1 MTSTL
6 YRYLGYSIFK
16 GWIIVLTVLMAIFS
30 LIAFVDEL
38 ERVGGLY
45 QVADAVRYIAGTLPQ
60 RAVDLSPVIALLGS
74 LIALAGLA
82 RHSEIIAMR
91 AAGTSPR
98 HFLGAVAVPAVALTL
113 CLMLFSEYVSAPAHH
128 YAEELRN
135 VKRTGKGSLL
145 KGKGLWMNDGLS
157 YFNVRRLQH
166 GAIPADISIY
176 EFDQQGMLTEYVHAD
191 TADTGEDR
199 TWLLQNVTR
208 KSFDG
213 KATHT
218 RHLPDVEL
226 GPFWSPDELPVV
238 RMTTAAMPLVDMY
251 HYIDYLKSRGQD
263 TRQLELS
270 LWQKITLPL
279 SAGTMVF
286 LAIPIGTS
294 LSSQRNAD
302 FAKRLG
308 IGTVIGI
315 AVYLLT
321 QIIHTLGLLIGA
333 PPLLT
338 ALLPLLL
345 ILLATIVL
353 LRKMTG

>member
-6 YRYLGYSIFK
+6 YRYLGFSIIK

-38 ERVGGLY
+38 ERVGDLY
-45 QVADAVRYIAGTLPQ
+45 QVADAARYVAGTLPQ
-60 RAVDLSPVIALLGS
+60 RAIDLSPVIALLGS

-91 AAGTSPR
+91 AAGASPGL
-98 HFLGAVAVPAVALTL
+98 FLGAVALPAVTLTL
-113 CLMLFSEYVSAPAHH
+113 CLMLFGEYVAAPAQH

-135 VKRTGKGSLL
+135 VKRSGKGELL

-166 GAIPADISIY
+166 GAIPAGITIY
-176 EFDQQGMLTEYVHAD
+176 KFNEDGMLTEYVHAE
-191 TADTGEDR
+191 TADTSKDR
-199 TWLLQNVTR
+199 TWLLQNVTQ

-213 KATHT
+213 KATST
-218 RHLPDVEL
+218 RHLPNVEL

-238 RMTTAAMPLVDMY
+238 HMTTAAMPFLDMY
-251 HYIDYLKSRGQD
+251 NYIDYLQSKGQD
-263 TRQLELS
+263 TKQLELS
-270 LWQKITLPL
+270 FWQKITLPL
-279 SAGTMVF
+279 STGIMVF

-308 IGTVIGI
+308 IGTVVGI
-315 AVYLLT
+315 TIYLLT
-321 QIIHTLGLLIGA
+321 QIIHTTGLLFGT

-345 ILLATIVL
+345 ILLTTVVL
-353 LRKMTG
+353 LRRMAG